1 MDAQHSDAQL
11 VQGEDTESAAGG
23 WNRRG
28 FLKRAGAVGAMAAAG
43 MALSGTTTTA
53 AAAPGGTPVEPDP
66 DILVIGAG
74 FAGLAAARHLRGMGF
89 QNVEI
94 LEARSRIGGR
104 TWTDTLQGQQI
115 ELGAGW
121 FHPSQSNVQAALRKY
136 GIGIVYDDPM
146 DAVLAQQADGSYR
159 QYDMG
164 TAFETM
170 GGIYTKFFQGTQTF
184 LPNALNPLQAKDL
197 IAAQDG
203 YTVANRYAQLGMTA
217 EEKAWIGGTLAG
229 YAGLPST
236 SASWTSL
243 AHWWALGGY
252 DANGWFNMTSQKP
265 ATGMIGLAQAMFND
279 ANHGITYNQNVVRI
293 SDPAAAGSQVS
304 VTTAQNIVYRA
315 KAVVC
320 AVPTNVWNNITFTYG
335 IPQAFKDAATEG
347 LGVPHAVKIWMYV
360 RGPQTRTLV
369 QSVEGSKF
377 ESMVPMHK
385 LPDGQLMIAF
395 GGAGLTLDKA
405 SLNAEVKKILG
416 SAYEVV
422 DFKLADWGHDPY
434 ARGGWSL
441 RRPNQLLRQLPALQQ
456 PVGRIAFANDGLAS
470 GWNGFIEGAIE
481 SGVNAAIKAAEA
493 SGMA

>member
-1 MDAQHSDAQL
+1 MDAQHSDAQPVL
-11 VQGEDTESAAGG
+11 GEDTEATAGG
-23 WNRRG
+23 WDRRG

-43 MALSGTTTTA
+43 MALSGTATSA
-53 AAAPGGTPVEPDP
+53 AAKPTGTPVEPDP

-94 LEARSRIGGR
+94 LEARGRIGGR
-104 TWTDTLQGQQI
+104 TWTDTLQGKQI

-121 FHPSQSNVQAALRKY
+121 FHPSQSHIQTALRKY

-146 DAVLAQQADGSYR
+146 DAVLAQQVDGTYR
-159 QYDMG
+159 QYDVG

-170 GGIYTKFFQGTQTF
+170 GNLYTKFFQGTQTF
-184 LPNALNPLQAKDL
+184 LPNAMNPLQAKDL
-197 IAAQDG
+197 IAAQDA
-203 YTVANRYAQLGMTA
+203 YTAADRYAQIGMTA

-236 SASWTSL
+236 GASWTSL
-243 AHWWALGGY
+243 AQWWGLGGY
-252 DANGWFNMTSQKP
+252 DANGWFNLTSQKP
-265 ATGMIGLAQAMFND
+265 ATGMIGLAQAMLNE
-279 ANHGITYNQNVVRI
+279 ANHGISYNQNVVRI
-293 SDPAAAGSQVS
+293 SDPGTTGSQVS

-369 QSVEGSKF
+369 QSKEGSKF

-405 SLNAEVKKILG
+405 TLNAETKKILG

-422 DFKLADWGHDPY
+422 DFKVADWGHDPY

-441 RRPNQLLRQLPALQQ
+441 RRPKQLLRHLPALQQ

-481 SGVNAAIKAAEA
+481 SGINAAIKAAEA